1 MSDEAVKISKSMLII
16 KSDPNSLKGVE
27 QFLKNREWF
36 LGSTHQMKD
45 AILFLVK
52 NKPSFVLI
60 TVDHPSPKMR
70 KLPKIISS
78 AFPACVMVYAEKATT
93 ASFKL
98 LMDSGVEY
106 KINPP
111 VTGPAV
117 ERAVNKYIRDQEQAS
132 RQKGEA
138 ISSDPNKSSF
148 DFQVEVKSGE
158 SGNHGSNIAYQG
170 GPGSAAGGG
179 AGSISGGDAGGADSL
194 AMRLLAQLNDDHDT
208 SHAPGSLGGSGGGA
222 SGTHGENKS
231 PHGGV
236 INFQSKTADA
246 NPDLTPEARA
256 ALEMG
261 TKKRKQFDA
270 QGNEINLDPGSAQA
284 QELSL
289 NQGKTG
295 NGQELGVE
303 AGKKT
308 AGELAVNAK
317 KDKEEAE
324 DVLIGT
330 ARKRKGN
337 SNDPEMPNPEQ
348 GADLYVP
355 TQELKNKNP
364 LGEQTKATGKQD
376 IIIGKEIDNPD
387 LKKKKSEPDSLRI
400 KSDGYFEKES
410 VFVKGV
416 NQALDDTVVKGNG
429 EVLENLEDN
438 SHLACITVESAKFS
452 GYLVAALGKDK
463 RIDNQFVDLIK
474 VKLLK
479 FLRDNGE
486 PIENDTSLQLK
497 VKRVDFEGWA
507 LEYAQF
513 LRKSVHKGDEVAM
526 AFFPYADAQTKV
538 GESAEAS
545 MVSVKTDE
553 IQTETPLEFNMYIYL
568 PSNKKYILYTPEGGK
583 FLKEQKARL
592 MRQGVS
598 KMHIQKGDVQ
608 NLGKFKAQNHLNS
621 LIKEFETKDKT
632 AKKKKAA

>member
-1 MSDEAVKISKSMLII
+1 MLII
-16 KSDPNSLKGVE
+16 KSDANSLKGVE
-27 QFLKNREWF
+27 QFLKNRDWF

-45 AILFLVK
+45 AIMFLVK

-78 AFPACVMVYAEKATT
+78 AFPSCVMVYAEKATT

-117 ERAVNKYIRDQEQAS
+117 ERAVNKYIRDQEQAA
-132 RQKGEA
+132 RQKAEGGPV
-138 ISSDPNKSSF
+138 DPTKSNF
-148 DFQVEVKSGE
+148 DFQVEVKSGP
-158 SGNHGSNIAYQG
+158 STTDGSSIAYQG
-170 GPGSAAGGG
+170 GPGSPSAGGASG
-179 AGSISGGDAGGADSL
+179 ISGGDGGGSDSL
-194 AMRLLAQLNDDHDT
+194 AMRLLAQLNEDGD
-208 SHAPGSLGGSGGGA
+208 SQSAPGTLGSSGVAGSLGSSGE
-222 SGTHGENKS
+222 SKS
-231 PHGGV
+231 SHGGV
-236 INFQSKTADA
+236 INFGGKTSESSPELTADA
-246 NPDLTPEARA
+246 QA

-261 TKKRKQFDA
+261 TKKRKQYDA
-270 QGNEINLDPGSAQA
+270 QGNEINIDPKSAGSH
-284 QELSL
+284 ELSL
-289 NQGKTG
+289 NQGKAGIGNENSAETG
-295 NGQELGVE
+295 SR
-303 AGKKT
+303 K
-308 AGELAVNAK
+308 AGELSVGTN
-317 KDKEEAE
+317 KDQADGE
-324 DVLIGT
+324 DVMIGT
-330 ARKRKGN
+330 ARKQKGN
-337 SNDPEMPNPEQ
+337 RSGPEQPNPEQ
-348 GADLYVP
+348 ASELFVP
-355 TQELKNKNP
+355 KQELKGKKPQPEQQKNP
-364 LGEQTKATGKQD
+364 AKQD
-376 IIIGKEIDNPD
+376 LIIGKEIDDEKRKN
-387 LKKKKSEPDSLRI
+387 KKTEPDSLKV
-400 KSDGYFEKES
+400 KSDGYFDKES

-416 NQALDDTVVKGNG
+416 NQSLDDTVVKGNG
-429 EVLENLEDN
+429 EVLESLEDN
-438 SHLACITVESAKFS
+438 SHLACIIIESAKFS

-486 PIENDTSLQLK
+486 PIENDSSLSLK

-526 AFFPYADAQTKV
+526 AFFPFADAQTRV
-538 GESAEAS
+538 GESADAR
-545 MVSVKTDE
+545 MVSVKTEE

-583 FLKEQKARL
+583 FLKEQKTRL
-592 MRQGVS
+592 VRQGVS

-608 NLGKFKAQNHLNS
+608 NLSKFKAQNHLNS
-621 LIKEFETKDKT
+621 LITDFEAKDKS